1 MMDETPGAAPA
12 TELIVVEGK
21 SAASSVAQACDKVRQ
36 RVYAVQGKPPNADKA
51 TRAKVLSNPACQG
64 LFAALGY
71 AGGGAPCDDPDEDAP
86 CSDPDD
92 GARGRDPNDV
102 ARRRATSRQYTSVV
116 ILTDADPDG
125 VHCRVLVLRLL
136 AKYCRGLFG
145 QTDVS
150 YVRAPQYRLSLA
162 SEGQSGPRAH
172 YADDAPAMMQ
182 MRERLAGDGAGAV
195 SVTHF
200 RGIAQMSQ
208 EEIREL
214 LLNPRSPRRVR
225 LSLEHGD
232 GPQ

>member
-1 MMDETPGAAPA
+1 MDETPGAAPT

-71 AGGGAPCDDPDEDAP
+71 PGDGASREDPDE
-86 CSDPDD
+86 
-92 GARGRDPNDV
+92 GAGGRDAIGGAGSRDPIDG
-102 ARRRATSRQYTSVV
+102 ARRRATSPTYTGVV

-125 VHCRVLVLRLL
+125 VHCRVLILRLL
-136 AKYCRGLFG
+136 AKYCRGLFRH
-145 QTDVS
+145 TEVY
-150 YVRAPQYRLSLA
+150 YVRAPQYRLSQGA
-162 SEGQSGPRAH
+162 AADAQTR
-172 YADDAPAMMQ
+172 YADDAPAMLQ
-182 MRERLAGDGAGAV
+182 MREQLAGDDARAV

-208 EEIREL
+208 DEIREL
-214 LLNPRSPRRVR
+214 LLNPRSLRRVR
-225 LSLEHGD
+225 LSLDNGA
-232 GPQ
+232 GQP